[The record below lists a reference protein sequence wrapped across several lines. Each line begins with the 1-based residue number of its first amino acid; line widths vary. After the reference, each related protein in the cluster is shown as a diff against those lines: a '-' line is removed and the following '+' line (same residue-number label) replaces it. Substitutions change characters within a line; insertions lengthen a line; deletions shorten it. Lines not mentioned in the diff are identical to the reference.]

1 MKDDIKQ
8 VINDK
13 LVNID
18 TSIKEIYN
26 DNASKIDNMVE
37 AQNSYVD
44 EQQKRN
50 IYLAILKE
58 ASKSGKNITYN
69 EEMTTEELENL
80 AREIEVQ

>member
-8 VINDK
+8 AINNK
-13 LVNID
+13 LANID

-26 DNASKIDNMVE
+26 DNASKIDDMVE

-44 EQQKRN
+44 EQQKRS
-50 IYLAILKE
+50 IYLAILRE
-58 ASKSGKNITYN
+58 ASQSGKNVTYN